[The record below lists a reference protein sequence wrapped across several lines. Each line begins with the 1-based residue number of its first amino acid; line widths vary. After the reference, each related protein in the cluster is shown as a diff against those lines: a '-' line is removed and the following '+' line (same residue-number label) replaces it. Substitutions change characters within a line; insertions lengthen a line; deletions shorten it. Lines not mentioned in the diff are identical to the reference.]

1 MASSSSATR
10 QGAWTDAQ
18 CERLLGRSQASRL
31 ATHGVEKY
39 CRMLLGRPCVF
50 ICITYEGDATRHCEL
65 FDVLC
70 RPAKTGACLPHGPGR
85 RLRLE
90 SQGWLAQTLF
100 FVLEGDWRPSDT
112 AGGWLDRADGDGDRQ
127 HAGERR
133 QCCSGQEPR
142 LPLVQL
148 GRTEESGE
156 LLPPQRPHAHGH
168 DTADCGQAGLLAC
181 KKHVPFRCYLNHSL
195 KPPRPPLPPPCR
207 PLCEGDALAASS
219 GTPWAKDQASHMDVW
234 LLGWLKDNM
243 PLESGWLSPSWG
255 YSEHVSGC
263 EETLQGVP
271 RACNWWS
278 NWRREAPQR
287 SSKFEILAF
296 KSRPHS
302 TGSHSHRY

>member
-31 ATHGVEKY
+31 ATHRVEKY

-65 FDVLC
+65 FDVAGVPVVPLLC

-100 FVLEGDWRPSDT
+100 FVRGLATVPDT

-181 KKHVPFRCYLNHSL
+181 KKHVPFRCYLNHS
-195 KPPRPPLPPPCR
+195 RNPLAPLSLPPCR
-207 PLCEGDALAASS
+207 PL
-219 GTPWAKDQASHMDVW
+219 AKVMRW
-234 LLGWLKDNM
+234 LLPVARPGPKTRRPTWM
-243 PLESGWLSPSWG
+243 C
-255 YSEHVSGC
+255 GC
-263 EETLQGVP
+263 WHG
-271 RACNWWS
+271 
-278 NWRREAPQR
+278 
-287 SSKFEILAF
+287 
-296 KSRPHS
+296 
-302 TGSHSHRY
+302 